1 MLESRW
7 GSCCDLLGRV
17 HFTNSCVIGRDN
29 DISRLIPYLFP
40 HLFWAQRTLAR
51 QSALCARSTSSSASF
66 MPFITISHIFSFLF
80 FARFFVWL
88 VVFLFMNRNKMSQKT
103 EMKSE
108 SREFGSFPKGA
119 LEQRYSLI
127 QRGDFALC
135 TNARSGPVWAPL
147 CTLFS
152 WAWQVSYTLLLL
164 SPGLARGLRGSSNM
178 AEVTVTPG

>member
-1 MLESRW
+1 MQ
-7 GSCCDLLGRV
+7 
-17 HFTNSCVIGRDN
+17 FTNSCVIGRDN

-51 QSALCARSTSSSASF
+51 QSALCARSASSSASF
-66 MPFITISHIFSFLF
+66 MLFITISHIFSFLF
-80 FARFFVWL
+80 FACFFARL
-88 VVFLFMNRNKMSQKT
+88 VVFFFMNRNKMSQKT

-108 SREFGSFPKGA
+108 SREFGSFRKGA

-147 CTLFS
+147 RTLFS
-152 WAWQVSYTLLLL
+152 RAWQVSYTLLLL

-178 AEVTVTPG
+178 AEVTVTPE